1 MSHVPLIGGSLIASS
16 EYQEYLARLG
26 AQRRA
31 TRGSDAAHQLRTF
44 DSEIDPDK
52 DGGRGQ
58 EETASDDDEPP
69 APESRDDG
77 DPGPGQGLSI
87 RA

>member
-16 EYQEYLARLG
+16 DYQEYLARLG

-31 TRGSDAAHQLRTF
+31 TRGSDSVHQLRTF

-52 DGGRGQ
+52 DGSSGQ
-58 EETASDDDEPP
+58 DETASGEDES
-69 APESRDDG
+69 PEAEPHEDRDG
-77 DPGPGQGLSI
+77 RSGHGLSG